1 MKKIRSYNLTT
12 SFLLP
17 LLGWR
22 RSVYQ
27 PYLVNAYIR
36 HEGVPHF
43 TEGHLFVLLEWNDS
57 DRFNKLEAVIT
68 KHESHVSTYEPDEK
82 GEYVMHVFKLR
93 DMVLDDYHKFLNG
106 KYSQI
111 SSHSKKLILTSA
123 KTNGTTDKILRRSA
137 ELKEYQEDK
146 MGSKLSSEDEVW
158 PCIDDMHTY
167 HKEVFHEGL
176 LVDT

>member
-1 MKKIRSYNLTT
+1 MKKNRNWNLTT

-22 RSVYQ
+22 RQVYQ

-43 TEGHLFVLLEWNDS
+43 TKDHLFVLLDWSDE
-57 DRFNKLEAVIT
+57 DRFKKLDSVLSS
-68 KHESHVSTYEPDEK
+68 HESHVSTYEPDKE
-82 GEYVMHVFKLR
+82 GLFVMHVFKFR
-93 DMVLDDYHKFLNG
+93 DIVLDDYRKFLEG

-111 SSHSKKLILTSA
+111 SPQSKRLILTSA
-123 KTNGTTDKILRRSA
+123 KANGTTDKILRKSS

-146 MGSKLSSEDEVW
+146 MGSKLSTEDEVW

-176 LVDT
+176 LMDI